1 MNPELD
7 SMSYD
12 QWKAERQT
20 HWDNMNRF
28 GANVSI
34 ADSRVSDDY
43 FNNLGSYITQR
54 QEEAIPVAGEGGMQ
68 FLRAASGASRIAAR
82 YFPPASF
89 VTFAIDTVIIV
100 AELEGY

>member
-7 SMSYD
+7 NMSYK
-12 QWKAERQT
+12 QWQAERQA

-43 FNNLGSYITQR
+43 FNNLGTYIAER

-68 FLRAASGASRIAAR
+68 FLRAASGASRLAAR

>member
-7 SMSYD
+7 NMSYK
-12 QWKAERQT
+12 QWQAERQA

-43 FNNLGSYITQR
+43 FNNLGTYIAQR

-68 FLRAASGASRIAAR
+68 FLRAASGASRLAAR

>member
-7 SMSYD
+7 NMSYK
-12 QWKAERQT
+12 QWQAERQA

-43 FNNLGSYITQR
+43 FNNLGTYIAQR

>member
-7 SMSYD
+7 NMSYK
-12 QWKAERQT
+12 QWQAERQA

-43 FNNLGSYITQR
+43 YWNLGSYIAQR

-68 FLRAASGASRIAAR
+68 FLRAASGASRLAAR

-89 VTFAIDTVIIV
+89 VTFAIDTVIVV
-100 AELEGY
+100 AELEGF

>member
-7 SMSYD
+7 NMPYD
-12 QWKAERQT
+12 QWQAERQA

-43 FNNLGSYITQR
+43 YNNLGSYITQR
-54 QEEAIPVAGEGGMQ
+54 QEEAIPVAGQGSMQ
-68 FLRAASGASRIAAR
+68 FLRAASGASRLVGR

-89 VTFAIDTVIIV
+89 VTFFIDTVITV
-100 AELEGY
+100 AEQEGY

>member
-7 SMSYD
+7 NMSYK
-12 QWKAERQT
+12 QWQAERQA

-43 FNNLGSYITQR
+43 FNNLGTYIAQR

-68 FLRAASGASRIAAR
+68 FLRASSFVTKWASR

-89 VTFAIDTVIIV
+89 LAFYIDQVIFM
-100 AELEGY
+100 AEGQGY

>member
-7 SMSYD
+7 NMSYQ
-12 QWKAERQT
+12 QWQAERQA

-43 FNNLGSYITQR
+43 FNNLGSYIAQR

-68 FLRAASGASRIAAR
+68 FLRAASGASRLAAR

-89 VTFAIDTVIIV
+89 VTFAIDTVIVV

>member
-7 SMSYD
+7 NMSYE
-12 QWKAERQT
+12 QWQAERQA

-43 FNNLGSYITQR
+43 YNNLGSYIAQR

-68 FLRAASGASRIAAR
+68 FLRAASGASRIAAS
-82 YFPPASF
+82 YFPPFSF

>member
-7 SMSYD
+7 NMSYK
-12 QWKAERQT
+12 QWQAERQA

-43 FNNLGSYITQR
+43 FNNLGTYIAQR

-82 YFPPASF
+82 DFPPASF

>member
-7 SMSYD
+7 NMSYKKW
-12 QWKAERQT
+12 QAKRQA

-28 GANVSI
+28 VANVSI

-43 FNNLGSYITQR
+43 FNNLGTYIAQR

-68 FLRAASGASRIAAR
+68 FLRAASGASRIAAK
-82 YFPPASF
+82 YFPPFSF

>member
-7 SMSYD
+7 KMSYK
-12 QWKAERQT
+12 QWQAERQG

-43 FNNLGSYITQR
+43 YNNLGTYISQR
-54 QEEAIPVAGEGGMQ
+54 QDEAIPVAGEGGMQ
-68 FLRAASGASRIAAR
+68 FLRAASGVSRVVAR

-89 VTFAIDTVIIV
+89 VTFAIDTVITV

>member
-7 SMSYD
+7 NMSYKKW
-12 QWKAERQT
+12 QAERQA

-43 FNNLGSYITQR
+43 FNNLGTYIAQR

-68 FLRAASGASRIAAR
+68 FLQGASWAAR
-82 YFPPASF
+82 LGARFFPPASF
-89 VTFAIDTVIIV
+89 LAFYIDTVIIV

>member
-7 SMSYD
+7 TMSYK
-12 QWKAERQT
+12 QWQAERQA

-43 FNNLGSYITQR
+43 YNNLGTYIAER

-68 FLRAASGASRIAAR
+68 FLRAASGASRLAAR
-82 YFPPASF
+82 YFPPASYL
-89 VTFAIDTVIIV
+89 TFAIDTVIIV